1 MNEELLKNIILLSI
15 MLEVIM
21 IAVII
26 VLQIRIYKYGRR
38 VYFVKR
44 DRERCNEL
52 LYSAKDGYFC
62 FVYPDQKVKDPQKTL
77 VEKCSRRL
85 AVMLNLK
92 NGTAS
97 SFEDILDSFYKD
109 DVRLLKK
116 YVSLLQ
122 QEGLAFEDV
131 LTVKG
136 GHRYVGV
143 YGSRVHGADK
153 NLYCDVVWFRDITA
167 EAEKIAALE
176 NEQQEVCNTLKRF
189 ENMIDGLNYPV
200 WIRDEQLNLLAVNK
214 KYAEYC
220 GQSNKETA
228 VNDHI
233 EICNNN
239 GEEVCKTT
247 AALAQ
252 KSKKMQ
258 HGGFHRVMGG
268 KLYNFEVFTRLTD
281 NIEYL
286 VYSNHVSVKNDK
298 KEYYNLQIMRI
309 LDNKIIKTLVGHNNK
324 TTVIRYFSK
333 DNKEEYI
340 LSCDIS
346 NLIII
351 WDIQYNY
358 DIKYAIK
365 EDRIDKEDIIYD
377 SILLFNILGKN
388 YISIPSYSEDKFTK
402 LYEFN
407 NNTPFI
413 KNIYKT
419 KNNKTLYM
427 IPWLY
432 KNNYYIIEC
441 CENKLSISNILEDK
455 LYAKLYL
462 KKDGMPLSGYLYKDN
477 YLIVSDGNNNYIRI
491 WDLINKIQIKKIDT
505 ESVGREIVPWNS
517 SYVILACYKN
527 IKIIDLEE
535 EKIISEIEDAYAY
548 GLKKIKISQYG
559 ECLVTSNSSNIIKFY
574 SP

>member
-21 IAVII
+21 IAVIV

-38 VYFVKR
+38 IYFVKR

-143 YGSRVHGADK
+143 YGSRVNGADK

-228 VNDHI
+228 VHDHI

-239 GEEVCKTT
+239 GEEVCKNT
-247 AALAQ
+247 AELAQ

-258 HGGFHRVMGG
+258 HGVFHRVMGG
-268 KLYNFEVFTRLTD
+268 KLYNFEVFETPYFIDDDLDKIGTVGCLSDSTELENVKRSFKINQNNHLEVLAALGTAFAIFDDKQHLFFYNSAFRNLWHLDTEFLETNPLYMKFLETVREQKLLPPVPDFNTYRTEELQVFETLLETKEDLLHLPDGRTIRRLRTPHPKGVIFAFED
-281 NIEYL
+281 
-286 VYSNHVSVKNDK
+286 VSDRLATMRRLNDLTSMQQ
-298 KEYYNLQIMRI
+298 NI
-309 LDNKIIKTLVGHNNK
+309 LDNLNDAVVIFGSNRRLKFYNRSYLKLWQVDIAKMQDEPKLEQIISYQNLFFSNVDDWPAFEKTMLANIAEG
-324 TTVIRYFSK
+324 RQFDLLRD
-333 DNKEEYI
+333 DNVSI
-340 LSCDIS
+340 AVSP
-346 NLIII
+346 LIF
-351 WDIQYNY
+351 Y
-358 DIKYAIK
+358 DG
-365 EDRIDKEDIIYD
+365 
-377 SILLFNILGKN
+377 SIMIT
-388 YISIPSYSEDKFTK
+388 YTK
-402 LYEFN
+402 
-407 NNTPFI
+407 
-413 KNIYKT
+413 KT
-419 KNNKTLYM
+419 K
-427 IPWLY
+427 
-432 KNNYYIIEC
+432 
-441 CENKLSISNILEDK
+441 
-455 LYAKLYL
+455 
-462 KKDGMPLSGYLYKDN
+462 
-477 YLIVSDGNNNYIRI
+477 
-491 WDLINKIQIKKIDT
+491 
-505 ESVGREIVPWNS
+505 
-517 SYVILACYKN
+517 
-527 IKIIDLEE
+527 
-535 EKIISEIEDAYAY
+535 
-548 GLKKIKISQYG
+548 
-559 ECLVTSNSSNIIKFY
+559 
-574 SP
+574 